1 MDKSEELTKL
11 EVNAK
16 KVLAKPGTNLVF
28 GEGNPDSQVMFIG
41 EAPGFNEDRLG
52 RPFVGLAGRLLDKNL
67 AAVGIKREDVYI
79 TNVLKNRPP
88 GNRDPLPGEIEEA
101 APFLDQQIA
110 IISPDVIVTLGR
122 FSMGKFLPGVKIS
135 QVHGEPKRIGR
146 HLIVPM
152 FHPAAALRSPAMM
165 KLFEEDFRKLPEI
178 IEHCDT
184 FVAEGQD
191 PNQLSLI

>member
-1 MDKSEELTKL
+1 MDKAEELAKL
-11 EVNAK
+11 EASAR
-16 KVLAKPGTNLVF
+16 KVLVKPGTNLVF
-28 GEGNPDSQVMFIG
+28 GEGNPDARILFIG

-52 RPFVGLAGRLLDKNL
+52 RPFVGQAGRLLDKL
-67 AAVGIKREDVYI
+67 LSEVRIKREDVYI
-79 TNVLKNRPP
+79 TNLLKNRPP
-88 GNRDPLPGEIEEA
+88 GNRDPLPGELEEA
-101 APFLDQQIA
+101 MPFLDQQIE

-135 QVHGEPKRIGR
+135 QVHGVPERVGR

-152 FHPAAALRSPAMM
+152 FHPAAALRSPSVL

-178 IEHCDT
+178 VANKDSY
-184 FVAEGQD
+184 VAEGQD